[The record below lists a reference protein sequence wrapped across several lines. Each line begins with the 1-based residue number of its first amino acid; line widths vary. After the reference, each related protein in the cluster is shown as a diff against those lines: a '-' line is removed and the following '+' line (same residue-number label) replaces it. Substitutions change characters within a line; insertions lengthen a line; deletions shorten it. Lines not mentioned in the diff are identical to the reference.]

1 MICNIAFNM
10 PDDPSRPQVHQYA
23 EITLNGNEQLQ
34 GFPLISFDLDSYLVG
49 GQVQSKLDFAP
60 VPGRHCIAVGKSCAM
75 SEGITFMV
83 NLDHDF
89 TGVAQG
95 DPEPLMEL
103 IRDNTRPKRT
113 RQKGSIIIQN
123 DVWVGHGATIMN
135 GVTLHNGCVVGTNAM
150 VTKDVPPYAIVGGNP
165 ARVLKYRFDP
175 EIIDA
180 LQRIAWW
187 DWPDEVLR
195 ERRMDFFLP
204 PAEFTA
210 KYLPLADNPP
220 PPTDILP
227 EAREAGREIVLFV
240 PDVESKWPLYPSV
253 LAEYFA
259 KDRPH
264 AELLL
269 YLPEDLSKPE
279 HLRSLEEALSQYEDR
294 DSYVTLQTGTTLDE
308 RLLFQCADYYVTT
321 RSRPTVARTCLA
333 DLYQAKILY
342 GTDTQLF
349 PECLG
354 ECRKGGV

>member
-1 MICNIAFNM
+1 MT
-10 PDDPSRPQVHQYA
+10 PSSGLP
-23 EITLNGNEQLQ
+23 
-34 GFPLISFDLDSYLVG
+34 G
-49 GQVQSKLDFAP
+49 GI
-60 VPGRHCIAVGKSCAM
+60 G
-75 SEGITFMV
+75 
-83 NLDHDF
+83 
-89 TGVAQG
+89 
-95 DPEPLMEL
+95 
-103 IRDNTRPKRT
+103 RT
-113 RQKGSIIIQN
+113 RSCESGGWISSCLRRNSLRSIFP
-123 DVWVGHGATIMN
+123 WRTI
-135 GVTLHNGCVVGTNAM
+135 
-150 VTKDVPPYAIVGGNP
+150 
-165 ARVLKYRFDP
+165 R
-175 EIIDA
+175 
-180 LQRIAWW
+180 
-187 DWPDEVLR
+187 
-195 ERRMDFFLP
+195 
-204 PAEFTA
+204 
-210 KYLPLADNPP
+210 P

-349 PECLG
+349 PERLG

>member
-1 MICNIAFNM
+1 MIVPVSFNA
-10 PDDPSRPQVHQYA
+10 PRDPKNPQIHQYT
-23 EITLNGNEQLQ
+23 EITLSGPEFMK
-34 GFPLISFDLDSYLVG
+34 GFPLMTVDVDSYLVG
-49 GQVQSKLDFAP
+49 AEIQTKLNFDP
-60 VPGRHCIAVGKSCAM
+60 LPGRHCIAMGKVCATADK
-75 SEGITFMV
+75 ITFMID
-83 NLDHDF
+83 LDHDYAS
-89 TGVAQG
+89 VAQN
-95 DPEPLMEL
+95 DPQCLVESYTMVDLPH
-103 IRDNTRPKRT
+103 RARR
-113 RQKGSIIIQN
+113 KGTIIIQN

-135 GVTLHNGCVVGTNAM
+135 GVTLHNGCVVAADSV
-150 VTKDVPPYAIVGGNP
+150 VTKDVPPYAVVGGNP

-187 DWPDEVLR
+187 DWPDE
-195 ERRMDFFLP
+195 
-204 PAEFTA
+204 
-210 KYLPLADNPP
+210 
-220 PPTDILP
+220 
-227 EAREAGREIVLFV
+227 AGREIVLFV

-253 LAEYFA
+253 LAEYFT

-279 HLRSLEEALSQYEDR
+279 YLQPLEEALSQYEDR
-294 DSYVTLQTGTTLDE
+294 DSYVTLQTGATLDE

-349 PECLG
+349 PERLG
-354 ECRKGGV
+354 ESRKGGV

>member
-1 MICNIAFNM
+1 MIQSVSVQ
-10 PDDPSRPQVHQYA
+10 PYQVQNYGEILINLSESVQSFPLLSIDRDSYIVKA
-23 EITLNGNEQLQ
+23 EIQSGLN
-34 GFPLISFDLDSYLVG
+34 FDV
-49 GQVQSKLDFAP
+49 KA
-60 VPGRHCIAVGKSCAM
+60 GRHCIAIGKVCSLA
-75 SEGITFMV
+75 EAITFV
-83 NLDHDF
+83 VDLNHDYGAVF
-89 TGVAQG
+89 QGAVAG
-95 DPEPLMEL
+95 LKDVKPELR
-103 IRDNTRPKRT
+103 ITR
-113 RQKGSIIIQN
+113 KGSIIIQN

-165 ARVLKYRFDP
+165 ARVLKSRFDP

-187 DWPDEVLR
+187 DWPDEALR
-195 ERRMDFFLP
+195 ERKMDFFLP
-204 PAEFTA
+204 PAEFVA
-210 KYLPLADNPP
+210 KYLSLADNPP
-220 PPTDILP
+220 PPADILP

-253 LAEYFA
+253 LAEYFT

-279 HLRSLEEALSQYEDR
+279 HLQPLEEALSQYEDR
-294 DSYVTLQTGTTLDE
+294 DSYVTLQTGATLDE

-349 PECLG
+349 PERLG
-354 ECRKGGV
+354 ESRKGGV

>member
-1 MICNIAFNM
+1 MVVTISFNA
-10 PDDPSRPQVHQYA
+10 PRDPQKPQVHQYTA
-23 EITLNGNEQLQ
+23 ITLSGPEFMK
-34 GFPLISFDLDSYLVG
+34 GFPLVTLDVDSYIVG
-49 GQVQSKLDFAP
+49 AELQTSVNFFTDPA
-60 VPGRHCIAVGKSCAM
+60 RHCLAIGKVCSLAD
-75 SEGITFMV
+75 GITILL
-83 NLDHDF
+83 NLDHDYASV
-89 TGVAQG
+89 TQG
-95 DPEPLMEL
+95 DPMFLLEDQQETLAARRAP
-103 IRDNTRPKRT
+103 R
-113 RQKGSIIIQN
+113 KGTIIIQN

-187 DWPDEVLR
+187 DWPDEALR
-195 ERRMDFFLP
+195 ERKMDFFLP
-204 PAEFTA
+204 PAEFVA

-220 PPTDILP
+220 PFADILP

-253 LAEYFA
+253 LAEYFT

-269 YLPEDLSKPE
+269 YLPEELSKPE

-349 PECLG
+349 PERLG
-354 ECRKGGV
+354 ESRKGGV

>member
-1 MICNIAFNM
+1 MIVPVSFNA
-10 PDDPSRPQVHQYA
+10 PRDPKNPQIHQYT
-23 EITLNGNEQLQ
+23 EITLSGPEFMK
-34 GFPLISFDLDSYLVG
+34 GFPLMTVDVDSYLVG
-49 GQVQSKLDFAP
+49 AEIQTKLNFDP
-60 VPGRHCIAVGKSCAM
+60 LPGRHCIAMGKVCATADK
-75 SEGITFMV
+75 ITFMID
-83 NLDHDF
+83 LDHDYAS
-89 TGVAQG
+89 VAQN
-95 DPEPLMEL
+95 DPQCLVESYTMVDLP
-103 IRDNTRPKRT
+103 RRAR
-113 RQKGSIIIQN
+113 RKGTIIIQN

-135 GVTLHNGCVVGTNAM
+135 GVTLHNGCVVAADSV
-150 VTKDVPPYAIVGGNP
+150 VTKDVPPYAVVGGNP

-187 DWPDEVLR
+187 DWPDEALR
-195 ERRMDFFLP
+195 ERKMDFFLP
-204 PAEFTA
+204 PAEFVA

-220 PPTDILP
+220 PPADILP

-253 LAEYFA
+253 LAEYFT

-279 HLRSLEEALSQYEDR
+279 YLQPLEEALSQYEDR
-294 DSYVTLQTGTTLDE
+294 DSYVTLQTGATLDE

-349 PECLG
+349 PERLG